1 MRRCIYFEIGQS
13 VNIWQQFDAYILGA
27 TLYYCNNNTG
37 RVCDDA
43 KENKDLQKAAEVEW
57 EAIYCELQRLLR
69 YGVTHASLPPGAA
82 DKYFISGNDVSQ

>member
-43 KENKDLQKAAEVEW
+43 KENKDLQKAAEV
-57 EAIYCELQRLLR
+57 
-69 YGVTHASLPPGAA
+69 
-82 DKYFISGNDVSQ
+82 